1 MSEVQNTPGHGEGKD
16 PSAPPSPGLSRRGF
30 VRNSALLGGLAALA
44 GGLPVGT
51 AAAATTSSTSA
62 TPRAGA
68 GSAQGSVDIPNRYG
82 KPFSV
87 ADDELFIFAANF
99 KPFELGGDD
108 AGREASRYFNLVLGD
123 AIRARFPAVK
133 LKYATWDYPIR
144 YEDIAR
150 AGRLPDLIIED
161 PRTRID
167 RDLEPLGW
175 VADLTAD
182 VQQAGIDLAA
192 LNQGAVEQV
201 KSRSDGGLY
210 GVPLFID
217 EHVMLYNKLI
227 FDKFKV
233 KYPSAG
239 STYDDI
245 YQLAK
250 KLTRQDGIDHYK
262 GFMQHPDNYLALN
275 QLGLYPFVP
284 GASEQPAPADVK
296 VSLTTAEWKQV
307 AHTINQFL
315 QLPGNTFTTVDDFFK
330 GDMSF
335 PGHLAMAVHTLSKLN
350 AYALSPLYVE
360 EDDAEDYAEWA
371 KAVKIGVTSM
381 PVLSSGSN
389 AIYQPNTRAAF
400 IPPQSPKKAQSL
412 EIIKY
417 LVSEEIQTRLSSYGV
432 KAVLPTDAVKN
443 AFGTAIPELK
453 NIDTSAVYWGEN
465 AIVKNYQNTEYW
477 DIPLYKVF
485 RQHVL
490 IDGMDVDSAL
500 TVAEQRDIPDY
511 IRAQAAAGF
520 TW

>member
-1 MSEVQNTPGHGEGKD
+1 MSEVQNTPDHGQEQ
-16 PSAPPSPGLSRRGF
+16 SSPGVSRRGLL
-30 VRNSALLGGLAALA
+30 RNGALLGGLAALA
-44 GGLPVGT
+44 GGLPAGT

-62 TPRAGA
+62 VPRAGA
-68 GSAQGSVDIPNRYG
+68 RSAQGTVDIPNKYG

-87 ADDELFIFAANF
+87 DDDELFIFAVNF

-108 AGREASRYFNLVLGD
+108 AGRESTRYFDTVFGD
-123 AIRARFPAVK
+123 AIRAKFPAVK
-133 LKYATWDYPIR
+133 IKYATWDYPIR
-144 YEDIAR
+144 YEDLAR
-150 AGRLPDLIIED
+150 AGRVPDLIIED

-182 VQQAGIDLAA
+182 LQRAGIDLST
-192 LNQGAVEQV
+192 LNPSTVELV

-217 EHVMLYNKLI
+217 EHVLLYNKQI
-227 FDKFKV
+227 FDKFGSRYPKV
-233 KYPSAG
+233 G
-239 STYDDI
+239 STYDEI
-245 YQLAK
+245 YQTAR

-275 QLGLYPFVP
+275 QAGLYPFVP
-284 GASEQPAPADVK
+284 GASEQPAPEDVK
-296 VSLTTAEWKQV
+296 VNLTSAEWKS
-307 AHTINQFL
+307 ISYNMNRFL

-350 AYALSPLYVE
+350 AYALSDLYVE
-360 EDDAEDYAEWA
+360 EDDAEQFAEWA
-371 KAVKIGVTSM
+371 KSVTIGVTSM
-381 PVLSSGSN
+381 PVLSRGST

-400 IPPQSPKKAQSL
+400 VPPQSAHKDQAL
-412 EIIKY
+412 EIVKY
-417 LVSEEIQTRLSSYGV
+417 LISEEAQTRISSYGV
-432 KAVLPTDAVKN
+432 KGVLATDAVKA

-453 NIDTSAVYWGEN
+453 NIDTSAVYWGDN
-465 AIVKNYQNTEYW
+465 AVVKNYQNTEYW

-500 TVAEQRDIPDY
+500 QVAEQLDIPNY
-511 IRAQAAAGF
+511 IKAQAAAGF

>member
-1 MSEVQNTPGHGEGKD
+1 MSDAQNQGM
-16 PSAPPSPGLSRRGF
+16 SRRGF
-30 VRNSALLGGLAALA
+30 VRSGALLGGLAAL
-44 GGLPVGT
+44 GGALPGT
-51 AAAATTSSTSA
+51 AAAATSSTTA
-62 TPRAGA
+62 TPRGGMRSAAGT
-68 GSAQGSVDIPNRYG
+68 VDIPNRYG

-87 ADDELFIFAANF
+87 DDDELFIFAASF

-108 AGREASRYFNLVLGD
+108 AGRESTRYFDAVFGD
-123 AIRARFPAVK
+123 AIRAKFPGVK
-133 LKYATWDYPIR
+133 IKYATWDYPIR

-150 AGRLPDLIIED
+150 AGRVPDLIIED

-175 VADLTAD
+175 VTDMTAM
-182 VQQAGIDLAA
+182 VQQAGIDLSA
-192 LNQGAVEQV
+192 LNLGTVELV

-217 EHVMLYNKLI
+217 EHVLLYNKLI
-227 FDKFKV
+227 FDKFRVRYPKV
-233 KYPSAG
+233 G

-245 YQLAK
+245 YRTARM
-250 KLTRQDGIDHYK
+250 LTRQDGIDHYK

-284 GASEQPAPADVK
+284 GSSEQPAPEDIKVNLTSADWKK
-296 VSLTTAEWKQV
+296 VADNM
-307 AHTINQFL
+307 HRFL
-315 QLPGNTFTTVDDFFK
+315 MLPGNGFTTVDDFFK

-335 PGHLAMAVHTLSKLN
+335 PGHLAMAVHTVSKLN
-350 AYALSPLYVE
+350 AYALSELYVE

-371 KAVKIGVTSM
+371 KSVKIGVTSM
-381 PVLSSGSN
+381 PVLSRGST

-400 IPPQSPKKAQSL
+400 IPPQSAHKEASL

-417 LVSEEIQTRLSSYGV
+417 LVSEEIQTRISSYGV
-432 KAVLPTDAVKN
+432 KAVLPTDAVVN
-443 AFGTAIPELK
+443 AFGTAIPELRG
-453 NIDTSAVYWGEN
+453 IDTSAVYWGEN
-465 AIVKNYQNTEYW
+465 AVVKNYQNTEYW

-490 IDGMDVDSAL
+490 IDGMDVDSSL
-500 TVAEQRDIPDY
+500 RVTEQLDIPNY
-511 IRAQAAAGF
+511 IRAQAAAGL

>member
-1 MSEVQNTPGHGEGKD
+1 MSEVQNPSSPGEGQEAGAK
-16 PSAPPSPGLSRRGF
+16 PAGLSRRGF

-68 GSAQGSVDIPNRYG
+68 RSAQGSVDIPNRYN

-108 AGREASRYFNLVLGD
+108 AGRESTKYFDTVFGD
-123 AIRARFPAVK
+123 AIRAKFPAVK
-133 LKYATWDYPIR
+133 IKYATWDYPIR

-150 AGRLPDLIIED
+150 AGRVPDLIIED

-175 VADLTAD
+175 VGDLTAD

-192 LNQGAVEQV
+192 LNQGCVELV

-210 GVPLFID
+210 GVPVFID
-217 EHVMLYNKLI
+217 EHVLLYNKMI
-227 FDKFKV
+227 FDKFRTR
-233 KYPSAG
+233 YPSVG

-245 YQLAK
+245 YKTAK
-250 KLTRQDGIDHYK
+250 GLTRQDGIDHYK
-262 GFMQHPDNYLALN
+262 GYLQHPDNYLALN

-284 GASEQPAPADVK
+284 GSSEQPAPEDVK
-296 VSLTTAEWKQV
+296 VSLTSAEWKSV
-307 AHTINQFL
+307 AHNMNRFL
-315 QLPGNTFTTVDDFFK
+315 QLPGNGFTTPDDFFK

-335 PGHLAMAVHTLSKLN
+335 PGHVAMAVHTLSKLN
-350 AYALSPLYVE
+350 AYSLSPLYVE
-360 EDDAEDYAEWA
+360 EDDAADFAEWA
-371 KAVKIGVTSM
+371 KSVKIGVTSM
-381 PVLSSGSN
+381 PVLSRGSN
-389 AIYQPNTRAAF
+389 AIYQPNARAAF

-432 KAVLPTDAVKN
+432 KAVRQTEAVVN
-443 AFGTAIPELK
+443 AFGTAIPELSG
-453 NIDTSAVYWGEN
+453 IDTSAVYWGEN
-465 AIVKNYQNTEYW
+465 AIVKNYRNTEYW

-490 IDGMDVDSAL
+490 IDGMDVDSSL
-500 TVAEQRDIPDY
+500 QVAEQLDIPAY
-511 IRAQAAAGF
+511 IKAQAAAGL